1 MFEIIDEK
9 CTPSRGSKYSAC
21 VDLRSREDVVIDIG
35 STVLIPLGVKLDMEE
50 LYLNWYR
57 NTDQNRN
64 RPSWSNFKLSH
75 YFQLM
80 LRSSLSKHLVITGG
94 VGVIDCD
101 YEGEIM
107 IRVHNLTSMKGA
119 KIDKGQRIAQIT
131 LMEHKSYLM
140 GYETDEIRDG
150 GFGSTGSK

>member
-1 MFEIIDEK
+1 MFKIIDEK
-9 CTPSRGSKYSAC
+9 CTPKRGSKYSAC

-57 NTDQNRN
+57 DTDQN

-94 VGVIDCD
+94 VGIIDCD

-107 IRVHNLTSMKGA
+107 IRVHNLTAMRGV
-119 KIDKGQRIAQIT
+119 KIDSGQRIAQIA
-131 LMEHKSYLM
+131 LLEHKSHLM
-140 GYETDEIRDG
+140 GYDTETKRYG
-150 GFGSTGSK
+150 GFGSTDNE